1 MRASGPRSHK
11 VWRKPWMAMRAA
23 HAPMEFGSGIAWAR
37 GRPAR
42 ILCLRYS
49 MSGAGLSTE
58 AVDNFVGKLVVNA
71 CKADVAGL

>member
-1 MRASGPRSHK
+1 
-11 VWRKPWMAMRAA
+11 
-23 HAPMEFGSGIAWAR
+23 
-37 GRPAR
+37 
-42 ILCLRYS
+42 